1 MGGQQHQGQRQG
13 QQPPRPPQ
21 QQRIAQRQPLS
32 SQRAPQ
38 RQPISQQSMNGNVN
52 HQNGQRVNVHMAPSQ
67 MAMGG
72 RKPPMIKNNQNEQ
85 SQQMMRNMNM
95 VQSNVNGT
103 PHRRQTGAIKP
114 PVVSSRHNAHFN
126 QPPQSQNVQSSQQGQ
141 RVRRA
146 PMPNNQGNQMNI
158 QMNTQQTSYRGF

>member
-1 MGGQQHQGQRQG
+1 
-13 QQPPRPPQ
+13 
-21 QQRIAQRQPLS
+21 
-32 SQRAPQ
+32 
-38 RQPISQQSMNGNVN
+38 
-52 HQNGQRVNVHMAPSQ
+52 
-67 MAMGG
+67 MGG
-72 RKPPMIKNNQNEQ
+72 RKPLMIKNNQNEQ

-126 QPPQSQNVQSSQQGQ
+126 QPPQSQNVQTSQTLPTAQGQQQPSQQQQGQ

-146 PMPNNQGNQMNI
+146 PMPNNQGNNQMTM
-158 QMNTQQTSYRGF
+158 QSTSYRQY

>member
-1 MGGQQHQGQRQG
+1 
-13 QQPPRPPQ
+13 
-21 QQRIAQRQPLS
+21 
-32 SQRAPQ
+32 
-38 RQPISQQSMNGNVN
+38 
-52 HQNGQRVNVHMAPSQ
+52 

-72 RKPPMIKNNQNEQ
+72 RKPPMIKNNQDEQ
-85 SQQMMRNMNM
+85 SQQMMRNMVN
-95 VQSNVNGT
+95 VPVNGT
-103 PHRRQTGAIKP
+103 PHRRQSGAIKP

-126 QPPQSQNVQSSQQGQ
+126 QPPQSQNVQSSQQAQGQQQSPQQQQGQ